1 MTGIEPKYIKH
12 MMDGGCYTLERMGRK
27 TAVMVYTLE
36 NGFEITVSSACCNP
50 DDFDY
55 NVARE
60 ICLKKV
66 EDKLWE
72 LEGYVHH
79 VETAKQDK
87 KTKEFRDNLV
97 YAVKEPVGFRPFTP
111 LEPAHAR
118 LCLKKHSASWID
130 AYTAIYQSPTARIRI
145 RGWVPGVMV
154 MAGQGCERG
163 MMIIIDARGRENRW
177 NPSGYEVES
186 RHWEIW
192 DEDNK

>member
-1 MTGIEPKYIKH
+1 MTGIEPKYIKCL
-12 MMDGGCYTLERMGRK
+12 MENGFYTLERMGKK

-36 NGFEITVSSACCNP
+36 SGFEITVSSACCNP
-50 DDFDY
+50 EDFDF

-72 LEGYVHH
+72 LEGYVNH
-79 VETAKQDK
+79 VETAKRKESRGGLAQDEMK
-87 KTKEFRDNLV
+87 KS
-97 YAVKEPVGFRPFTP
+97 AASRPFNP
-111 LEPAHAR
+111 LEPVPAR
-118 LCLKKHSASWID
+118 LRLKKHSAGWIE
-130 AYTAIYQSPTARIRI
+130 AYAAIYQSPTARIRI

-163 MMIIIDARGRENRW
+163 MMIIIDARSRENRW
-177 NPSGYEVES
+177 IPSGYEVES

-192 DEDNK
+192 DEENK